1 MRNPRAVALFL
12 LVCLAP
18 PTAAAQKKTTE
29 LTAATILQNVEE
41 ATAGVQDFI
50 ATIEAEVQM
59 ERLRVPKMTATMYY
73 RKPDK
78 VHFTSTSFAM
88 LPREGIVLNP
98 ALLRERYNP
107 VVLGEEMADGKRIYK
122 LQLTGKELKIRPN
135 ELIVWI
141 DPAVWTIVRMETVPY
156 QGRILRLA
164 FTYEEQTGGYW
175 LPATLKATFESA
187 ERDSTT
193 KRLDLGVQAPQLEEF
208 QRPIRNGTISVKY
221 LEYKVNVGFS
231 DDIFEKRE
239 GASKTK

>member
-1 MRNPRAVALFL
+1 MRNPSAVVL
-12 LVCLAP
+12 LVLACLAP
-18 PTAAAQKKTTE
+18 PPASAQKKAADLTAAA
-29 LTAATILQNVEE
+29 ILQNVEK
-41 ATAGVQDFI
+41 ASSGVQDFV

-88 LPREGIVLNP
+88 LPREGIALNP
-98 ALLRERYNP
+98 ALLRARYNAA
-107 VVLGEEMADGKRIYK
+107 VLGEEMTEGKKIYK

-135 ELIVWI
+135 ELMVWV
-141 DPAVWTIVRMETVPY
+141 DPAIWAIVKIETVPY

-164 FTYEEQTGGYW
+164 FTYTEQPGGYW

-187 ERDSTT
+187 ERDSTA
-193 KRLDLGVQAPQLEEF
+193 KRLDLGVQAPQLEEL

-221 LEYKVNVGFS
+221 LEYKINVGFS

-239 GASKTK
+239 DSSKIR